1 MPFTA
6 AEIVTFFTDAANMGL
21 TPRTATAF
29 AAEGIA
35 TPADLAEFDKN
46 GMESI
51 FCNLRKPSK
60 VLRAGAAGARGELQ
74 EVMAYELSA
83 KLQIRLTIAAKAA
96 RFYEDTGRELDPDNM
111 LWSVIKRFDEQF
123 KALMARKV
131 GDSTY
136 IPPKLTKNF
145 STHKWLESFVLYL
158 RQKVGVRECPLE
170 YVVREVAAVVAVPPP
185 LLAGEPHTEEHGG
198 SIEGDMIAR
207 MSHAHTLFK
216 ADNGAVFE
224 LIETAVRGTA
234 IAASIA
240 PFRRERNGRNAFLAI
255 RAQHAGKDVW
265 DKLVK
270 EAETILQTRKWSGT
284 TNVTLAQHMGKHR
297 QAFITLTECAEHLLV
312 NVPNERSCVTHLIE
326 SIQSTDPTVL
336 AALAAVRQDETDKRV
351 NFENSFAYLVVVCP
365 VEATLAKKGK
375 VSFQADISGTSATAA
390 GLGGDAKKP
399 SFGTTG
405 VALQYHK
412 HKDFVKL
419 PKDQKDELSA
429 WQRAN
434 SDKNNGG
441 GKRNKSSP
449 GKSDPSKRF
458 KSMISAMETKQNEV
472 MQAMADAQQAGISA
486 MLAGTTHQAAKAV
499 VVGAA
504 VGTSHIADTREV
516 LMERANVAALKLQGI
531 LKAKKA

>member
-1 MPFTA
+1 
-6 AEIVTFFTDAANMGL
+6 
-21 TPRTATAF
+21 
-29 AAEGIA
+29 
-35 TPADLAEFDKN
+35 
-46 GMESI
+46 
-51 FCNLRKPSK
+51 
-60 VLRAGAAGARGELQ
+60 
-74 EVMAYELSA
+74 
-83 KLQIRLTIAAKAA
+83 
-96 RFYEDTGRELDPDNM
+96 
-111 LWSVIKRFDEQF
+111 
-123 KALMARKV
+123 
-131 GDSTY
+131 
-136 IPPKLTKNF
+136 
-145 STHKWLESFVLYL
+145 
-158 RQKVGVRECPLE
+158 
-170 YVVREVAAVVAVPPP
+170 
-185 LLAGEPHTEEHGG
+185 
-198 SIEGDMIAR
+198 
-207 MSHAHTLFK
+207 
-216 ADNGAVFE
+216 VFE
-224 LIETAVRGTA
+224 LIETAVPGTA

-240 PFRRERNGRNAFLAI
+240 PFCRERNGHNAFLAI

-270 EAETILQTRKWSGT
+270 EAKTILQTRKWSGT

-297 QAFITLTECAEHLLV
+297 QAFITLTECAEHLPV
-312 NVPNERSCVTHLIE
+312 NVPNERSRVTHLME

-336 AALAAVRQDETDKRV
+336 AALAAVRQDENDKRV

-365 VEATLAKKGK
+365 VEAKLAKKGK

-399 SFGTTG
+399 GFGTKG
-405 VALQYHK
+405 VSLHYHK

-434 SDKNNGG
+434 SDKNNRG

-504 VGTSHIADTREV
+504 VGASPIADTREV

>member
-21 TPRTATAF
+21 TPRTAKAF

-51 FCNLRKPSK
+51 FRNLRKPSK

-83 KLQIRLTIAAKAA
+83 KSQIRLTIAAKAA

-145 STHKWLESFVLYL
+145 STHKWLESFVLCL

-207 MSHAHTLFK
+207 MSHAHPLFK

-224 LIETAVRGTA
+224 LIETAV
-234 IAASIA
+234 
-240 PFRRERNGRNAFLAI
+240 
-255 RAQHAGKDVW
+255 
-265 DKLVK
+265 
-270 EAETILQTRKWSGT
+270 
-284 TNVTLAQHMGKHR
+284 
-297 QAFITLTECAEHLLV
+297 
-312 NVPNERSCVTHLIE
+312 
-326 SIQSTDPTVL
+326 
-336 AALAAVRQDETDKRV
+336 
-351 NFENSFAYLVVVCP
+351 
-365 VEATLAKKGK
+365 
-375 VSFQADISGTSATAA
+375 
-390 GLGGDAKKP
+390 
-399 SFGTTG
+399 
-405 VALQYHK
+405 
-412 HKDFVKL
+412 
-419 PKDQKDELSA
+419 
-429 WQRAN
+429 
-434 SDKNNGG
+434 
-441 GKRNKSSP
+441 
-449 GKSDPSKRF
+449 
-458 KSMISAMETKQNEV
+458 
-472 MQAMADAQQAGISA
+472 
-486 MLAGTTHQAAKAV
+486 
-499 VVGAA
+499 
-504 VGTSHIADTREV
+504 
-516 LMERANVAALKLQGI
+516 
-531 LKAKKA
+531 